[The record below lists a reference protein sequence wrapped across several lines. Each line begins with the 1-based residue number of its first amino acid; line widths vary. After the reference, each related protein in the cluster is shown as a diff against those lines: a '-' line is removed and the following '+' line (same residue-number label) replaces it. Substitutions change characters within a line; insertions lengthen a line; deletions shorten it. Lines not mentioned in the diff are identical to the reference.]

1 MSAFEHSQDWLCHF
15 TPPPFFVTVAD
26 KGLSSSGDAGKT
38 RRLRRGEALQDRSVR
53 GRRFAEL
60 AELCGLVA
68 EDLEAA
74 LEVGLH
80 EFELLSGVAGGVL
93 EGGCGEALVK
103 TTNTL
108 KSFEARADK
117 DLAAVARVAEALDE
131 AGFFEAIENAGDGAS
146 GQPCV
151 AGKIASGQGA
161 LRITGH

>member
-1 MSAFEHSQDWLCHF
+1 MSASEHSQDWLCHF

-74 LEVGLH
+74 FEVGLH
-80 EFELLSGVAGGVL
+80 EFELFCGVAGGVL

-117 DLAAVARVAEALDE
+117 DLAAIARVAEALDE
-131 AGFFEAIENAGDGAS
+131 ASLFEAIENAGDGAGGEAS
-146 GQPCV
+146 V
-151 AGKIASGQGA
+151 AGEVAGCKGS

>member
-1 MSAFEHSQDWLCHF
+1 LLIKDLANQ
-15 TPPPFFVTVAD
+15 
-26 KGLSSSGDAGKT
+26 GDPGET
-38 RRLRRGEALQDRSVR
+38 GRFLRREAPQDGSAC

-74 LEVGLH
+74 FEVGLH
-80 EFELLSGVAGGVL
+80 EFELFCGVAGGVL